1 MDGPDVTGLTVLFCF
16 YSLPYLSKYSG
27 LFGVFAFNWVKYYTA
42 KVNRLPGVITNM
54 ISPLSVPVGWY
65 G

>member
-27 LFGVFAFNWVKYYTA
+27 LFGVFAFNRVKYYTA
-42 KVNRLPGVITNM
+42 KVNRLPGVN
-54 ISPLSVPVGWY
+54 
-65 G
+65 